1 MKEAAELY
9 EGVMELE
16 TDVYKRE
23 ELYKKIAMLYESCE
37 EKDMALDTCVQG
49 IEELEDSVELRLL
62 HIRLICKDSSV
73 DRSFCAQTVQEYMR
87 KVPEILENEEFQKL
101 QQEYEIR
108 IEGEEVWVGNSN
120 G

>member
-1 MKEAAELY
+1 MNDAPFLA
-9 EGVMELE
+9 GHS
-16 TDVYKRE
+16 T
-23 ELYKKIAMLYESCE
+23 
-37 EKDMALDTCVQG
+37 
-49 IEELEDSVELRLL
+49 
-62 HIRLICKDSSV
+62 
-73 DRSFCAQTVQEYMR
+73 